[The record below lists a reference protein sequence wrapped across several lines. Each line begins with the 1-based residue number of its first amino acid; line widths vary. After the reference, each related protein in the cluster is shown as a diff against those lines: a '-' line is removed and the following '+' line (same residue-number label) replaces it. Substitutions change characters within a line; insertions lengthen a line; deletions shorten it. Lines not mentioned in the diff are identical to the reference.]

1 LAYASQNSTGK
12 SIGEAGVI
20 ADLQALIDLQQI
32 DLNIIESD
40 RRIQSIPLQ
49 LQEIDSAIQKA
60 AEQLNSFKD
69 QLSEKQKLRRQDELE
84 AESLRA
90 KLSKYKEQLMAVK
103 NNREYSAM
111 LKEIELCE
119 AEIRKT
125 EDRILE
131 SMEAIE
137 GCLKGIK
144 DSESIFQ
151 QDEGKLLSQRR
162 ELEAIATNHQEAHD
176 ELLAVRAGAE
186 KRVNKEWL
194 GQYRRIA
201 ERRNG
206 IGLAEA
212 QGGCCMVCRV
222 RLRPQ
227 VYTDIR
233 KGDVLR
239 QCDSCGRI
247 LYRLPSPKPATPE
260 PMNQEIAPAEDN
272 LPTTGTIG

>member
-1 LAYASQNSTGK
+1 M
-12 SIGEAGVI
+12 I

-32 DLNIIESD
+32 DLNILESD

-49 LQEIDSAIQKA
+49 LQEIDSSIEKA
-60 AEQLNSFKD
+60 AEQLNSLKE
-69 QLSEKQKLRRQDELE
+69 QLAEKQKQRRQDELE
-84 AESLRA
+84 VESLKI
-90 KLSKYKEQLMAVK
+90 KLAKYKEQLMAVK

-119 AEIRKT
+119 TEIRKT

-131 SMEAIE
+131 SMETIE
-137 GCLKGIK
+137 ACLNGIK
-144 DSESIFQ
+144 ESEGVFK
-151 QDEGKLLSQRR
+151 QDEGKLLIQRR
-162 ELEAIATNHQEAHD
+162 ELEAIAANHQQAHD
-176 ELLAVRAGAE
+176 GLLAIRAEAE
-186 KRVNKEWL
+186 GKVNRDWL
-194 GQYRRIA
+194 SQYRRIA

-233 KGDVLR
+233 NGDVLR

-247 LYRLPSPKPATPE
+247 LYRLPSPKPPVPE
-260 PMNQEIAPAEDN
+260 PAGREASHAADEV
-272 LPTTGTIG
+272 PTASSAG